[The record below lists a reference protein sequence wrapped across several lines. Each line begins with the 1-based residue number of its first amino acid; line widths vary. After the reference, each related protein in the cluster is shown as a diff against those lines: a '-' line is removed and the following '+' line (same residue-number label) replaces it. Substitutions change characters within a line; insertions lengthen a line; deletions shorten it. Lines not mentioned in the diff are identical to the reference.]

1 MGKMKF
7 SGKLNEFDILDLL
20 NEYHSEMRKLK
31 HKVAFVKTKIQE
43 LEDQY
48 KSIKQRADRA
58 RALHYKEDFQEDMS
72 MDLTDDV
79 EEEDDMTPRTL
90 KPVKKDKRN
99 AGFKKKEGKAIF
111 ENAKSTG
118 KPKRKPGR
126 KPQALSLWDSLIVDS
141 IIENG
146 KATIS
151 REIFERLKEKAI
163 QGGFYESDDKTKI
176 KLNQCLVKLTSKRN
190 DLVKVDYPGRGHA
203 YALPAWVDK
212 KMNLLPEFGIHS
224 SDGN

>member
-1 MGKMKF
+1 MKF
-7 SGKLNEFDILDLL
+7 SGTLNEFDILDLL

-31 HKVAFVKTKIQE
+31 HKVAFVKTKIQD

-58 RALHYKEDFQEDMS
+58 RALHYKEELQENELI
-72 MDLTDDV
+72 DLTDDDF
-79 EEEDDMTPRTL
+79 EEEGDINPRTL
-90 KPVKKDKRN
+90 KPVKNDKRK
-99 AGFKKKEGKAIF
+99 AGFKKKEGKIII
-111 ENAKSTG
+111 EYAKSTG

-151 REIFERLKEKAI
+151 RELFERLKEKAI

-203 YALPAWVDK
+203 YALPSWVDK
-212 KMNLLPEFGIHS
+212 RMNLLPEFGIHS
-224 SDGN
+224 SEGI